1 MSLKAIV
8 CGGDGGAVRELRR
21 IAPSCDPNCA
31 ELRAAHRLGGLDLE
45 LGAAAD
51 RRADD
56 VHRHRLGEAER
67 LRDGERGGRAPQQ
80 RRAHRLVAGE
90 RVLLRRPGARV
101 DGQRRPRRRLANG
114 VGDEGGGD
122 EVELRQERQRRRR
135 LRRAARDLRHEGAV
149 PDRRPAREVRGER
162 REHRRRE
169 DEARRRRAERLR
181 RARRRAVPQV
191 RARRREAER
200 LRARAARARGGD
212 RLDRLVHVRVLR
224 QHVRIARRRR
234 DERRRRRRRRARR
247 RVGEEGGDGGH
258 LESSVAWAADT
269 QLVGNRGRLAR
280 SRSRRT
286 SDRRREKACASR
298 LQLSPPPP
306 SLPTC
311 SPSSA

>member
-1 MSLKAIV
+1 MGVTGRQK
-8 CGGDGGAVRELRR
+8 
-21 IAPSCDPNCA
+21 NCA
-31 ELRAAHRLGGLDLE
+31 ELRANCGELRGGAHRLGGLDAE

-101 DGQRRPRRRLANG
+101 DGERRPRRRFAHHFR
-114 VGDEGGGD
+114 DEGGGD

-149 PDRRPAREVRGER
+149 PDRWPAREVRGER
-162 REHRRRE
+162 REDRRRE

-181 RARRRAVPQV
+181 RARRSAVPQV

-224 QHVRIARRRR
+224 QHVRIARRRH

-258 LESSVAWAADT
+258 LESSGG
-269 QLVGNRGRLAR
+269 VGGRHSVGGKSGRPAR
-280 SRSRRT
+280 SRSPRT

-298 LQLSPPPP
+298 YS
-306 SLPTC
+306 SLHLRSRSPTC
-311 SPSSA
+311 SRSSA